1 VPLVNPVITTGEVVS
16 FELIHGRVL
25 FIKYSMSVISDPP
38 FDPRVKFKIKCVSV
52 GVNDTNV
59 GALGATAIGVPESVF
74 DDGLGPTAFIALT
87 AT

>member
-38 FDPRVKFKIKCVSV
+38 FDPRVKFNVNCPFD
-52 GVNDTNV
+52 GVNVFNV
-59 GALGATAIGVPESVF
+59 GALGLEKEGTYPFGFLAYSPS
-74 DDGLGPTAFIALT
+74 LL
-87 AT
+87 